1 MDSGTRGNPYKIT
14 GKKNG
19 EIINPISPKAE
30 NIRKTLSVKYRS
42 EKCISKALIMRKI
55 WVISNI
61 NRNVS
66 NIYNHFVI
74 KYCPAKTFESFLCN
88 E

>member
-1 MDSGTRGNPYKIT
+1 MV

-19 EIINPISPKAE
+19 EIINPISPIAE
-30 NIRKTLSVKYRS
+30 NMRKTFSVKYRS

-55 WVISNI
+55 WVTSNM
-61 NRNVS
+61 NRNAS
-66 NIYNHFVI
+66 NMHNHFVI
-74 KYCPAKTFESFLCN
+74 KYCPAKTFESFRCI